1 MLSGDPAATGRGVNA
16 AARFVMKNCSASPKD
31 RHLARFAAALG
42 IVAITVLAYT
52 PALRGGFIWDDDCY
66 VTANQTLRSADGL
79 KAIWLEPRA
88 L

>member
-1 MLSGDPAATGRGVNA
+1 
-16 AARFVMKNCSASPKD
+16 MKSCPASPRD
-31 RHLARFAAALG
+31 RHFVRFAAALD
-42 IVAITVLAYT
+42 IVAITVPVYA